1 MPPVCFYS
9 VAHAIVRR
17 ANNISHFYSVI
28 KRACGLASQGYIPC
42 TLIFVDAATIKPYIV
57 RPTAIHIENFL
68 YTIRARRVIHGNCLY
83 VCSRVPKKPLYLL
96 QIVSCIVLY

>member
-57 RPTAIHIENFL
+57 RPTAIHRERIFSTPFVRDVSYTAIVCMFAVACQRSL
-68 YTIRARRVIHGNCLY
+68 YIFFKL
-83 VCSRVPKKPLYLL
+83 
-96 QIVSCIVLY
+96 